1 MIRHSELVRYVGT
14 KLLKQEK
21 VKTYFI
27 NSFPYSADVKPTVY
41 KNWFEFV

>member
-21 VKTYFI
+21 VKTYLLIITKISRYFLKLAHH
-27 NSFPYSADVKPTVY
+27 NNESMH
-41 KNWFEFV
+41 